1 MLKRFAKGLRYYRR
15 HALQVT
21 ACKTVVGLRV
31 SCPPDRAWYNSRSHP
46 HLQKFT
52 PRRGAGVAEQGCL
65 LSSYPGKTGIGGSN
79 PPLSAINKYTQ
90 IQPGLREI
98 ALSVVTSKLGMSRR
112 MLTTFDPK
120 IVRIFSRAY
129 SEN

>member
-1 MLKRFAKGLRYYRR
+1 MTPTERGII
-15 HALQVT
+15 HARISIY
-21 ACKTVVGLRV
+21 K
-31 SCPPDRAWYNSRSHP
+31 SSP
-46 HLQKFT
+46 

-129 SEN
+129 SENQLNPEISSFRPILVPWRSQSLSHFRLV